1 MLRTDRDA
9 VICDLAETYGI
20 FDYRSLPVPLLATLA
35 SGLREDSRIKMRL
48 SGCRIPRRDLFL
60 AAAVDRRSLLWWGMS
75 EDAKRGTNRP
85 KSLVAALMG
94 ETEGSSDVMTFE
106 SPDDFEA
113 AWAAATG
120 VPYGEK

>member
-1 MLRTDRDA
+1 MLKTDRDA
-9 VICDLAETYGI
+9 LLCDLAETYGV
-20 FDYRSLPVPLLATLA
+20 FDLHALPVPTLAVLA
-35 SGLREDSRIKMRL
+35 SGLREDSRIKRSL
-48 SGCRIPRRDLFL
+48 SGISVPRRELLL
-60 AAAVDRRSLLWWGMS
+60 AAAVDRLSFLVWGMT

-94 ETEGSSDVMTFE
+94 ETEDSGDVMAFD

-120 VPYGEK
+120 VPYG